1 MGRYQFLML
10 PVLEKLLIL
19 QERDEKL
26 IHLTEELARLPLEE
40 AALEK
45 KWQAASQRLDQLK
58 TGLRQLEVDRKKL
71 DLEATVKR
79 EQIAKYRTQQLQTRK
94 NEEFSA
100 LNHEIEHAEKDIV
113 GIEDR
118 ELELMERI
126 SELDK
131 QVTAEQAGLKV
142 QETQVAKQR
151 ADLQERRVRLGEEIE
166 RVKKLQ
172 TEGEVGIDD
181 DHPGLLGRYRRILQS
196 KKKQAVVGIQ
206 HGACG
211 GCHMKLTP
219 QTVVAA
225 RGTNIVACENCGRLI
240 FTTD

>member
-1 MGRYQFLML
+1 ML

-40 AALEK
+40 QALEK
-45 KWQAASQRLDQLK
+45 KWLAASQRLDQLK
-58 TGLRQLEVDRKKL
+58 TGLRGLEVERKKL
-71 DLEATVKR
+71 DLEATAKR
-79 EQIAKYRTQQLQTRK
+79 DQIAKYRNQQLQTRK

-126 SELDK
+126 SEMDK
-131 QVTAEQAGLKV
+131 QVAAEQAGLKI
-142 QETQVAKQR
+142 QETQVTKQR
-151 ADLQERRVRLGEEIE
+151 TDFQERRVRLGEEIE
-166 RVKKLQ
+166 RVKALQ
-172 TEGEVGIDD
+172 AEGEVGIDD
-181 DHPGLLGRYRRILQS
+181 NHPGLLSRYRRILAS

-206 HGACG
+206 HGSCG

-225 RGTNIVACENCGRLI
+225 RGTEITACENCGRII
-240 FTTD
+240 FATD